1 MFARIMSIVSP
12 SIFLASSIVWGLS
25 TGNLIAGVLSVAL
38 GVAAAFM
45 SFRAWRKA
53 TGGIADHVSSVARQ
67 EVVDAVRGAWK
78 KYWKYAAFIAAL
90 YCLNLVLGFALR
102 GAYRFGAWDV
112 LMAWYIVDGAVFSSW
127 VELLRARAGK
137 LAGESEGGVS

>member
-1 MFARIMSIVSP
+1 MFARIMGIVSP
-12 SIFLASSIVWGLS
+12 SIFLASSIAWGLS

-45 SFRAWRKA
+45 SFRAWRRT
-53 TGGIADHVSSVARQ
+53 TGGVAERLTGVERQ
-67 EVVDAVRGAWK
+67 EVVDAVRVAWK
-78 KYWKYAAFIAAL
+78 RYWKSAAFIAAL

-112 LMAWYIVDGAVFSSW
+112 LMAWYIVDGTVFSSW
-127 VELLRARAGK
+127 VELLRKRVGDLAGK
-137 LAGESEGGVS
+137 DEA

>member
-1 MFARIMSIVSP
+1 MFARIMGIVSP

-25 TGNLIAGVLSVAL
+25 TRHPVAVVLSIAL
-38 GVAAAFM
+38 GASAAFM

-53 TGGIADHVSSVARQ
+53 TGGVADRVSSVERQ
-67 EVVDAVRGAWK
+67 EVVDAVCVAWK

-102 GAYRFGAWDV
+102 GAYRFGAWDA

-127 VELLRARAGK
+127 VELLRKRVGDLAGK
-137 LAGESEGGVS
+137 DDA

>member
-67 EVVDAVRGAWK
+67 EAVDAVRGAWR

-137 LAGESEGGVS
+137 LAGESESAAS